1 MLTLENFNQEDQ
13 QKIKA
18 NPRTFKVTAIFFL
31 ALCVP
36 ASFLFGLL
44 GLTKKGHG
52 YWTTTIILLAVF
64 AFVTLVILIKD
75 YFLYYKDK
83 IQQQKYKGVITII
96 GKSTKK
102 GDKIIF
108 TNAPELKKLNLYT
121 DKLFDKVSIGDKL
134 TIEISRF
141 SKTLFKLD
149 KDQVDL
155 LNYQ

>member
-18 NPRTFKVTAIFFL
+18 VPRTFKVTGIFFL
-31 ALCVP
+31 ILCVP

-108 TNAPELKKLNLYT
+108 TNVPELKKLNLYT
-121 DKLFDKVSIGDKL
+121 DELFDKVSIGDKL
-134 TIEISRF
+134 TIEISKF
-141 SKTLFKLD
+141 SKTLFRLH
-149 KDQVDL
+149 KDQIDL
-155 LNYQ
+155 LNCR

>member
-1 MLTLENFNQEDQ
+1 MTKEKLKHFQEHS
-13 QKIKA
+13 KC
-18 NPRTFKVTAIFFL
+18 REYFFL
-31 ALCVP
+31 TFCVP

-75 YFLYYKDK
+75 YFLYYRDK
-83 IQQQKYKGVITII
+83 IKQQKYKGVITII
-96 GKSTKK
+96 GKSPRK

-121 DKLFDKVSIGDKL
+121 DKLFDEVSIGDKL